1 MSLIWLSHK
10 RKMNGMAAVLAE
22 EKRPSVKEFSAGFLR
37 SMAVGALPGTV
48 AGLIAGGVGSRLAM
62 RVMAVTSSAAVQGT
76 ETEFGATVGEITFE
90 GTLFLLIAG
99 AGLGGA
105 GGLMFMAIRG
115 LLPWQGWAA
124 GFAYGLLLLAAFG
137 RLIIDPDNFD
147 FDVLNPAALA
157 VAMFGA
163 IFVVYGLLLVPLL
176 DRLEPS
182 IRRAPAW
189 LWLPL
194 LGITVVPLLL
204 TGIGSVAL
212 LAAILIG
219 YGVAGF
225 GGWKRLAQSGAA
237 VGAAR
242 ALIGLIFLL
251 GGWGVLSATL
261 EIV

>member
-1 MSLIWLSHK
+1 MVELQAQDE
-10 RKMNGMAAVLAE
+10 RMADVLAE
-22 EKRPSVKEFSAGFLR
+22 EKPPGIKEFGTGFLR
-37 SMAVGALPGTV
+37 SMAVGVLPGAA
-48 AGLIAGGVGSRLAM
+48 AGLVAGGVGSRLAM
-62 RVMAVTSSAAVQGT
+62 RVMAVTSSATVQGT

-105 GGLMFMAIRG
+105 GGLLFMAIRG
-115 LLPWQGWAA
+115 LLPWKGWAA
-124 GFAYGLLLLAAFG
+124 GFAFGLLLLATFG

-147 FDVLNPAALA
+147 FDVLDPAALA

-194 LGITVVPLLL
+194 LGITVLPLLL
-204 TGIGSVAL
+204 TGIGSVAV

-219 YGVAGF
+219 YGVAGL
-225 GGWKRLAQSGAA
+225 GGWKRLAQSRAA

-242 ALIGLIFLL
+242 ALIALIFML

>member
-1 MSLIWLSHK
+1 
-10 RKMNGMAAVLAE
+10 
-22 EKRPSVKEFSAGFLR
+22 
-37 SMAVGALPGTV
+37 
-48 AGLIAGGVGSRLAM
+48 
-62 RVMAVTSSAAVQGT
+62 
-76 ETEFGATVGEITFE
+76 
-90 GTLFLLIAG
+90 
-99 AGLGGA
+99 
-105 GGLMFMAIRG
+105 MFMAIRG
-115 LLPWQGWAA
+115 LSPWKGWAA
-124 GFAYGLLLLAAFG
+124 GFAYGLLLLATFG

-147 FDVLNPAALA
+147 FDVLDPAALA

-194 LGITVVPLLL
+194 LGITVLPLLL
-204 TGIGSVAL
+204 TGIGSVAV

-219 YGVAGF
+219 YGVASL
-225 GGWKRLAQSGAA
+225 GGWKRLAQSWAA

-242 ALIGLIFLL
+242 ALIALIFML